1 MGALYETADNW
12 HSTGDSLSSMYLGQG
27 CLYDQTGYT
36 LQGCQGR
43 KGNENNNSYNRGCK
57 ARQNWKQHGHD
68 RHTGSTYDLYAVV
81 DNSKAGS

>member
-36 LQGCQGR
+36 L
-43 KGNENNNSYNRGCK
+43 
-57 ARQNWKQHGHD
+57 
-68 RHTGSTYDLYAVV
+68 
-81 DNSKAGS
+81 